1 MTFTLIG
8 HYIEQ
13 GAEETDTE
21 FLTRRADGGF
31 DSTRE
36 FTIRLANTENGW
48 RVDEFHSRFILTR
61 FETKEAAPAG
71 GGPLYA
77 CFTVSACGG

>member
-1 MTFTLIG
+1 MGGAIDYAECPDAYRLESAGDDAVTFTLIG

-36 FTIRLANTENGW
+36 FTIRLENTENGW
-48 RVDEFHSRFILTR
+48 RVDEFHS
-61 FETKEAAPAG
+61 
-71 GGPLYA
+71 PLYPYT
-77 CFTVSACGG
+77 F